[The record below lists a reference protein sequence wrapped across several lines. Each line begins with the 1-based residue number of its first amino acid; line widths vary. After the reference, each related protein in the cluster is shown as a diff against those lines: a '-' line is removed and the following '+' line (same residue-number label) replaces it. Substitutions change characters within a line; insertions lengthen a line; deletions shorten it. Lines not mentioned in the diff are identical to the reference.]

1 MKALLALALC
11 ASISVNAQ
19 DQAAT
24 AKSVTTPPGAQW
36 SMGLGAGLDYGG
48 IGVQLHCRAARPL
61 AVFLGGGYALA
72 GFGLNAGAEGRVLP
86 DARWCPIV
94 SAMYGYN
101 AVIVI
106 EDAEEYNK
114 LYYGPSFG
122 LGVEVSGKRN
132 NRNFLRLQL
141 LLPLRPTDFKDDL
154 DRLRRNPA
162 IEIRS
167 EPPDFGVSVA
177 YHFGV

>member
-1 MKALLALALC
+1 
-11 ASISVNAQ
+11 
-19 DQAAT
+19 
-24 AKSVTTPPGAQW
+24 
-36 SMGLGAGLDYGG
+36 
-48 IGVQLHCRAARPL
+48 
-61 AVFLGGGYALA
+61 
-72 GFGLNAGAEGRVLP
+72 
-86 DARWCPIV
+86 
-94 SAMYGYN
+94 MYGYN
-101 AVIVI
+101 GVIVI
-106 EDAEEYNK
+106 EDAEEFNK

-167 EPPDFGVSVA
+167 EPPDFGVSIG

>member
-1 MKALLALALC
+1 MKVLFAYALAFS
-11 ASISVNAQ
+11 ASVSAQ
-19 DQAAT
+19 DYVASTNQAPT
-24 AKSVTTPPGAQW
+24 ASGPQW
-36 SMGLGAGLDYGG
+36 SFGLGAGLDYGG
-48 IGVQLHCRAARPL
+48 FGGQLHCRAARPL

-72 GFGLNAGAEGRVLP
+72 GFGLNAGVEGRVIP
-86 DARWCPIV
+86 DARWCPIL

-106 EDAEEYNK
+106 EDAEEFNK

-154 DRLRRNPA
+154 DRLKRNPA

-167 EPPDFGVSVA
+167 EPPDFGVSIG